1 MGETCMENRNMIF
14 GVIGLLILVVIGL
27 GIDRANQF
35 TTLTEQ
41 ANLAETAVA
50 EAQVISHNLATTLE
64 AQTGDLDA
72 QTDNIEAL
80 SAQMAISSTE
90 FESQIAELSDA
101 STVLEEN
108 NEGFATQVADLSSQV
123 DDLSGQKDGLQS
135 DLDEASANADGLQT
149 QLDEMTTENADAIA
163 TLEAENQ
170 ALQAQVEALMPTA
183 TPSPEPAIEVE
194 TSAPD
199 SADLEFVFQLD
210 IDNKDAVQI
219 SPDNLSIAI
228 LRADNVIELVSA
240 VDGTSQRETF
250 FAKGDL
256 SEFIYA
262 DNGRAMAAIMD
273 NSTVI
278 VFDSAT
284 AADIFE
290 QEFDNPIQ
298 GYDLSSDSNA
308 IAVGTR
314 SRLEIKVF
322 DSVEQ
327 SRPDGITSLDW
338 SDDDTQIVISNGRSV
353 SILDMEDYAISG
365 TTDLDADGASV
376 VDATFSP
383 DGSHIVGVSVNQDLL
398 VWSVESGE
406 IIWQTSVD
414 AEAINDIAWSSDSA
428 YFAMVADGDV
438 SIYGLDGSW
447 VAQVTIDGVTS
458 VDWSS
463 DGAFLAFAS
472 AEQVSVVESASLLD

>member
-1 MGETCMENRNMIF
+1 MENRNIIF
-14 GVIGLLILVVIGL
+14 GVIGLLVLVVIGL

-35 TTLTEQ
+35 TILTEQ
-41 ANLAETAVA
+41 ANIAEADVA
-50 EAQVISHNLATTLE
+50 EAQGISHNLASTLE
-64 AQTGDLDA
+64 AQTADLDA

-149 QLDEMTTENADAIA
+149 QLDELTTENADAIA

-183 TPSPEPAIEVE
+183 TPPAIEVD

-210 IDNKDAVQI
+210 IDNKEAVQI

-228 LRADNVIELVSA
+228 LRDDNVIELVSA
-240 VDGTSQRETF
+240 MDGTHQLNIDEF
-250 FAKGDL
+250 DGDL
-256 SEFIYA
+256 SAFIYA
-262 DNGRAMAAIMD
+262 DSGRAMAGIVD

-284 AADIFE
+284 GATSYE
-290 QEFDNPIQ
+290 QEFDNPVQ
-298 GYDLSSDSNA
+298 GYDLSSDGKA

-353 SILDMEDYAISG
+353 SILDIEDYAISG
-365 TTDLDADGASV
+365 TTDLDADGAQV
-376 VDATFSP
+376 VDASFSP
-383 DGSHIVGVSVNQDLL
+383 DGAYIAGVSVNQDVL

-406 IIWQTSVD
+406 IIWQTSID
-414 AEAINDIAWSSDSA
+414 AEAINDIAWSSDSVH
-428 YFAMVADGDV
+428 FAVVAEGDISV
-438 SIYGLDGSW
+438 YGLDGSW
-447 VAQVTIDGVTS
+447 VAQVTVDGATS

-463 DGAFLAFAS
+463 DGSFLAFAS
-472 AEQVSVVESASLLD
+472 AEQVSVVELADLLLN